1 MKKLLSD
8 LFIMMS
14 NVTSIALV
22 LTLHEGKI
30 VPVIWYKP
38 H

>member
-8 LFIMMS
+8 MFIMMS

-22 LTLHEGKI
+22 LTLYEGKI
-30 VPVIWYKP
+30 LPVIWYKL